1 MPDPFLVAV
10 DRPFE
15 ADRHGPS
22 RTDLIQRLLADECEI
37 CGSTD
42 RVQVHHV
49 RKLADLKQRWQGRRE
64 KPRWVQYMLARRR
77 KTLVVCHGCHTAIH
91 AGRPTRTRPTQD
103 PADWTSTT
111 GEPDAVKVARP
122 VVCPEKADVLSGSQT
137 RRGKSRNPVAWMAGR
152 RETDCPEAHRHGH
165 PRDGRRVPGP

>member
-1 MPDPFLVAV
+1 MDGWPKPCSIRATSGKLKIACRARAPRRRSPHNSP
-10 DRPFE
+10 RPGE
-15 ADRHGPS
+15 PATWRRGAGGRMTGAWRYATCETPRRPWPS
-22 RTDLIQRLLADECEI
+22 SERGANE
-37 CGSTD
+37 
-42 RVQVHHV
+42 VYHV

-77 KTLVVCHGCHTAIH
+77 KTLVVCHDCHTAIH

-122 VVCPEKADVLSGSQT
+122 VVRPGKADVFS
-137 RRGKSRNPVAWMAGR
+137 RR
-152 RETDCPEAHRHGH
+152 
-165 PRDGRRVPGP
+165 